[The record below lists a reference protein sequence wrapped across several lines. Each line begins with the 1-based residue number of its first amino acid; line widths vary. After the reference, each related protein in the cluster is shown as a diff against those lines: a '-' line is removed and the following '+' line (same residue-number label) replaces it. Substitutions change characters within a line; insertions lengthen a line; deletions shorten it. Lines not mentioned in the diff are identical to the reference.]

1 VEHSFVQFFARTGL
15 CLSLELQQLK
25 IELDPLLPTLFTKDL
40 IQTRPSWI
48 VNNAAASLAVRVD
61 EHRGQR
67 FVSIPTVPW
76 GKKARIPQAKRQ
88 REWDGRHSHT
98 EYAKDKSRLRV
109 TLGGKVANASGP
121 TDFCTNDLPHFMDVA
136 NTA

>member
-1 VEHSFVQFFARTGL
+1 MIAWS
-15 CLSLELQQLK
+15 LSNHIHEAK
-25 IELDPLLPTLFTKDL
+25 VSGETANAFSIY
-40 IQTRPSWI
+40 R
-48 VNNAAASLAVRVD
+48 NNAAASLAVRVD

-76 GKKARIPQAKRQ
+76 DKKARIPQAKRQ

-98 EYAKDKSRLRV
+98 EYAKVKSRLRV

-121 TDFCTNDLPHFMDVA
+121 MDFCTNEFP
-136 NTA
+136 

>member
-1 VEHSFVQFFARTGL
+1 MSANLGSQSQFRPASHKYSLDEPEVRGHHRLRKGHSFVQFFARTGL
-15 CLSLELQQLK
+15 CLSVKLQQLK
-25 IELDPLLPTLFTKDL
+25 IELDPLLPTLSTKDL

-88 REWDGRHSHT
+88 RE
-98 EYAKDKSRLRV
+98 
-109 TLGGKVANASGP
+109 
-121 TDFCTNDLPHFMDVA
+121 
-136 NTA
+136 